1 MIKKSL
7 AVATAV
13 VGLLSLTNAAA
24 PAQARTNYPVVIS
37 SGGTKVTFAS
47 APKRIISLSPTA
59 TESLFAIGA
68 GAQVIAV
75 DDQSNYPKNAPHTS
89 LSGYSPNLETILA
102 KHPDL
107 VVISYNP
114 SNLLRS
120 LHNADIPVIMQDAVV
135 DLSGSYAQIRQ
146 LGVITNHSAKADSVV
161 KTMQAQ
167 VHAAVQ
173 SIVATRSV
181 SIYHELDNTMYS
193 VTSATFIG
201 SLYKKLGLT
210 NIADKADGASYG
222 YPQLSAE
229 YIVSANPAIIF
240 LADSHCCGQSY
251 ATLRSRSGFTHINA
265 IKQHNVVALNEDI
278 ASRWGPRTPLLL
290 TAIARGVNSMKGAK

>member
-1 MIKKSL
+1 MIRKSM
-7 AVATAV
+7 AVASTV
-13 VGLLSLTNAAA
+13 VGLIALNLVAA
-24 PAQARTNYPVVIS
+24 PTQAKSNYPFTIT
-37 SGGTKVTFAS
+37 SGGTKVTFTK

-59 TESLFAIGA
+59 TESLFAVGA
-68 GAQVIAV
+68 GSQVIAV
-75 DDQSNYPKNAPHTS
+75 DNQSNYPRNAPHTS

-120 LHNADIPVIMQDAVV
+120 LHTANIPVIMQDAAA
-135 DLSGSYAQIRQ
+135 DLTGSYAQIRL
-146 LGVITNHSAKADSVV
+146 LGRITNHPNGAEDVV
-161 KTMQAQ
+161 KHMQTQ
-167 VHAAVQ
+167 VHAAV
-173 SIVATRSV
+173 SSV
-181 SIYHELDNTMYS
+181 SITRGVSFYHELDNTMYS

-251 ATLRSRSGFTHINA
+251 TTLRSRSGFSQINA
-265 IKQHNVVALNEDI
+265 IKRHNVVALNEDI

-290 TAIARGVNSMKGAK
+290 TAIARAVNAMNGAK